1 MTIDCTYA
9 WSLEVLDRKAGSS
22 VRKQY
27 SSKQFLKGAMVLTMA
42 ALVTKIL
49 SAVYRVPF
57 QNIVGDIGFYI
68 YQQVY
73 PFYGIAIALST
84 YGFPVII
91 SKLVA
96 EKLEKDD
103 EEGAKDVALTSF
115 LFLCIVGLVWFML
128 IYFGA
133 GMIAGWMGDQKLMPL
148 IQVISLSFLLLPPLS
163 ALRGY
168 YQGKENMLPT
178 AVSQVAE
185 QSIRVVTILLFSTV
199 LVAQGYSLYTVGNGA
214 LFGSITGG
222 IAGIIVLV
230 FFMALKKEKA
240 LTSGIFTLS
249 KDYLSIWKRLLK
261 DGTAICVSAMLL
273 ILLQFIDS
281 LNLYALLTSS
291 GMEENLAKK
300 WKGIYDRGQ
309 PFVQLGNVVAT
320 SISLTIVPLVTSA
333 YMSKK
338 ESLVREY
345 SQLSLKISIII
356 GFAASLGLINLI
368 VPTNTMLFENA
379 SGSSV
384 IAVFC
389 ISIFFSCLILTF
401 AGIFQGIGSI
411 YYPAGCIIAGVVL
424 KYAGNA
430 ILVPAFGT
438 MGASLATIS
447 SLAVIT
453 LLMVL
458 RLKKIFPIRLID
470 PSFYK
475 TLFVSGAAMTLVLQG
490 LMLLYGMVLTAGMPD
505 REMAVFFSL
514 GGVLIGGAVFIV
526 VLLRGHVLSQEE
538 LSFLPFG
545 SKWVRLMEKI
555 QPILKNR

>member
-1 MTIDCTYA
+1 MVVHMEFYIERQEA
-9 WSLEVLDRKAGSS
+9 L

-27 SSKQFLKGAMVLTMA
+27 SSKQFLKGAMILTLA
-42 ALVTKIL
+42 ALATKIL

-96 EKLEKDD
+96 EKLEEKD

-115 LFLCIVGLVWFML
+115 LFLCIVGLIWFM
-128 IYFGA
+128 IIFFGA
-133 GMIAGWMGDQKLMPL
+133 GVIAEWMGDPRLAPL

-163 ALRGY
+163 SLRGY

-185 QSIRVVTILLFSTV
+185 QSIRVVTILVFST
-199 LVAQGYSLYTVGNGA
+199 LLMAQGHSLYMVGNGA

-222 IAGIIVLV
+222 IAGVIVLI
-230 FFMALKKEKA
+230 FFLVLKKERTA
-240 LTSGIFTLS
+240 SGIFTLS
-249 KDYLSIWKRLLK
+249 KDYLSICKRLLK

-281 LNLYALLTSS
+281 LNVYALLTAS
-291 GMEENLAKK
+291 GMEEALAKK
-300 WKGIYDRGQ
+300 LKGIYDRGQ
-309 PFVQLGNVVAT
+309 PFVQIGNVVSTA
-320 SISLTIVPLVTSA
+320 ISLTIVPLVTSA
-333 YMSKK
+333 YIGKK

-379 SGSSV
+379 AGSSV

-389 ISIFFSCLILTF
+389 MSIFFSCLILTF
-401 AGIFQGIGSI
+401 AGILQGIGSI
-411 YYPAGCIIAGVVL
+411 YYPAVCIIAGVVL

-430 ILVPAFGT
+430 ILVPIFGT

-447 SLAVIT
+447 SLALIT
-453 LLMVL
+453 ILMIV

-470 PSFYK
+470 YSYYK

-490 LMLLYGMVLTAGMPD
+490 LMLLYGRLLTNGMPE
-505 REMAVFFSL
+505 RITAVFFSI
-514 GGVLIGGAVFIV
+514 GGVFIGGAVFIL
-526 VLLRGHVLSQEE
+526 VLLRGNVLSQEE
-538 LSFLPFG
+538 LGYLPFG
-545 SKWVRLMEKI
+545 SKWVRLMEKF
-555 QPILKNR
+555 QPIIKRR

>member
-1 MTIDCTYA
+1 M
-9 WSLEVLDRKAGSS
+9 
-22 VRKQY
+22 RKQY
-27 SSKQFLKGAMVLTMA
+27 SSKHFLKGAMVLTVA
-42 ALVTKIL
+42 ALVTKLL

-96 EKLEKDD
+96 EKIEEND
-103 EEGAKDVALTSF
+103 EEGAKDAALTSF
-115 LFLCIVGLVWFML
+115 LFLCITGLVWFMI

-133 GMIAGWMGDQKLMPL
+133 GMIAGWMGDRHLKPL

-168 YQGKENMLPT
+168 YQGKEDMLPT

-185 QSIRVVTILLFSTV
+185 QSFRVVTILIFSV
-199 LVAQGYSLYTVGNGA
+199 MLVSQGQSLYTVGKGA
-214 LFGSITGG
+214 LFGSIIGG
-222 IAGIIVLV
+222 IAAVIVLV
-230 FFMALKKEKA
+230 FFQALKKEKA
-240 LTSGIFTLS
+240 LSSGIFTLS
-249 KDYLSIWKRLLK
+249 KDYFSIWKRLLK

-281 LNLYALLTSS
+281 LNVYALLTSS
-291 GMEENLAKK
+291 GMEESAAKA

-309 PFVQLGNVVAT
+309 PFVQLGNVAAT

-333 YMSKK
+333 YIGKK
-338 ESLVREY
+338 EALVREY

-379 SGSSV
+379 EGSGV

-401 AGIFQGIGSI
+401 AGIFQGIGRI
-411 YYPAGCIIAGVVL
+411 YFPAYCIITGIFL
-424 KYAGNA
+424 KYAGNEA
-430 ILVPAFGT
+430 LVPAFGT
-438 MGASLATIS
+438 MGASLSTILT
-447 SLAVIT
+447 LAVIT
-453 LLMVL
+453 VLMVFQL
-458 RLKKIFPIRLID
+458 KRLFPIRLID
-470 PSFYK
+470 PSFYL
-475 TLFVSGAAMTLVLQG
+475 TLFTSGAAMTAVLQVLMFLYSIMLNVG
-490 LMLLYGMVLTAGMPD
+490 LPERPMSV
-505 REMAVFFSL
+505 VFSL
-514 GGVLIGGAVFIV
+514 GGVVTGGAVFII
-526 VLLRGHVLSQEE
+526 VLLRGNVLSEE
-538 LSFLPFG
+538 EIGFLPFG
-545 SKWVRLMEKI
+545 SKWVRLLGKI
-555 QPILKNR
+555 QPNSKRR

>member
-1 MTIDCTYA
+1 
-9 WSLEVLDRKAGSS
+9 

-27 SSKQFLKGAMVLTMA
+27 SSKQFLKGAMILTLA
-42 ALVTKIL
+42 ALVTKVL

-73 PFYGIAIALST
+73 PFYGIAIVLST

-96 EKLEKDD
+96 EKLEEKD

-115 LFLCIVGLVWFML
+115 LFLCIVGLIWFMI

-133 GMIAGWMGDQKLMPL
+133 GMIAGWMGDPRLMPL

-163 ALRGY
+163 SLRGY
-168 YQGKENMLPT
+168 YQGKEDMLPT

-185 QSIRVVTILLFSTV
+185 QSIRVVTILVFSTL
-199 LVAQGYSLYTVGNGA
+199 LVAQGHSLYTVGNGA

-222 IAGIIVLV
+222 IAGVIVLI
-230 FFMALKKEKA
+230 FFLALKKERA
-240 LTSGIFTLS
+240 VSGIFTLA
-249 KDYLSIWKRLLK
+249 KDYQSIWKRLLK

-281 LNLYALLTSS
+281 LNVYALLTSS
-291 GMEENLAKK
+291 GMEEGAAKK
-300 WKGIYDRGQ
+300 LKGIYDRGQ

-333 YMSKK
+333 YIGKK
-338 ESLVREY
+338 EGQVREY

-379 SGSSV
+379 AGSSV

-389 ISIFFSCLILTF
+389 MSIFFSCLILTF

-411 YYPAGCIIAGVVL
+411 YYPAICIIAGVAL

-430 ILVPAFGT
+430 ILVPVFGT

-447 SLAVIT
+447 SLALVT
-453 LLMVL
+453 LLMML
-458 RLKKIFPIRLID
+458 RLKKIFPLRLID
-470 PSFYK
+470 FSFYK
-475 TLFVSGAAMTLVLQG
+475 TLILSGAAMTIVLQG
-490 LMLLYGMVLTAGMPD
+490 LVLLYGLLLTYGMPE
-505 REMAVFFSL
+505 RVTAVFFSI
-514 GGVLIGGAVFIV
+514 GGVFIGGTVFIIL
-526 VLLRGHVLSQEE
+526 LLRGNVLSQEE
-538 LSFLPFG
+538 LGFLPFG

-555 QPILKNR
+555 KPIIKSR

>member
-1 MTIDCTYA
+1 M
-9 WSLEVLDRKAGSS
+9 
-22 VRKQY
+22 RKQY
-27 SSKQFLKGAMVLTMA
+27 SSKHFLKGAMVLTAA

-96 EKLEKDD
+96 EKLEEND

-115 LFLCIVGLVWFML
+115 LFLCIVGLIWFML

-133 GMIAGWMGDQKLMPL
+133 GMVARWMGDPNLMPL

-168 YQGKENMLPT
+168 YQGSENMLPT
-178 AVSQVAE
+178 AVSQVGE
-185 QSIRVVTILLFSTV
+185 QSFRVVTILVFSIL
-199 LVAQGYSLYTVGNGA
+199 LVGQGYSLYTVGKGA

-230 FFMALKKEKA
+230 FFLALRKKSE
-240 LTSGIFTLS
+240 LSPGIFTLS

-281 LNLYALLTSS
+281 LNVYALLTSS
-291 GMEENLAKK
+291 GMEESAAKK

-333 YMSKK
+333 YIGKK

-411 YYPAGCIIAGVVL
+411 YYPAFCIIAGVVL
-424 KYAGNA
+424 KFAGNA
-430 ILVPAFGT
+430 TLVPAFGT
-438 MGASLATIS
+438 MGASLSTIL

-453 LLMVL
+453 LLMVV
-458 RLKKIFPIRLID
+458 RLKKFFPIRLID
-470 PSFYK
+470 SSFYR
-475 TLFVSGAAMTLVLQG
+475 TLFVSGASMTIVLQG
-490 LMLLYGMVLTAGMPD
+490 LMMLYELVLTAGMPE
-505 REMAVFFSL
+505 RRMAVLFSL
-514 GGVLIGGAVFIV
+514 GGVIIGGAVFMV
-526 VLLRGHVLSQEE
+526 VLLRGNVLSEE
-538 LSFLPFG
+538 EISFLPFG
-545 SKWVRLMEKI
+545 SKWVRLMGKI
-555 QPILKNR
+555 QPIIKSR

>member
-1 MTIDCTYA
+1 M
-9 WSLEVLDRKAGSS
+9 EVSHGKAGSS
-22 VRKQY
+22 LRKQY
-27 SSKQFLKGAMVLTMA
+27 SSKQFLKGAMVLTVA

-96 EKLEKDD
+96 EKLEEND
-103 EEGAKDVALTSF
+103 EEGAKDAALTSF
-115 LFLCIVGLVWFML
+115 LFLCITGLIWFMAVF
-128 IYFGA
+128 FGA
-133 GMIAGWMGDQKLMPL
+133 GMIAGWMGDPHLKPL

-168 YQGKENMLPT
+168 YQGKEDMLPT

-185 QSIRVVTILLFSTV
+185 QSFRVVTILVFSV
-199 LVAQGYSLYTVGNGA
+199 ILVGQGQSLYTVGKGA

-222 IAGIIVLV
+222 IAAVIVLV
-230 FFMALKKEKA
+230 FFQALKKEKK
-240 LTSGIFTLS
+240 LSSGIFTLS

-281 LNLYALLTSS
+281 LNVYALLTSS
-291 GMEENLAKK
+291 GMEESAAKA

-333 YMSKK
+333 YIGKK

-379 SGSSV
+379 EGSGV

-401 AGIFQGIGSI
+401 AGIFQGIGKI
-411 YYPAGCIIAGVVL
+411 YFPAYCIIAGVLL

-430 ILVPAFGT
+430 VLVPSFGT
-438 MGASLATIS
+438 MGASLSTVI

-453 LLMVL
+453 VLMVF
-458 RLKKIFPIRLID
+458 RLKKLFPIRLID
-470 PSFYK
+470 PSFYL
-475 TLFVSGAAMTLVLQG
+475 TLLVSGAAMTAVLQG
-490 LMLLYGMVLTAGMPD
+490 LMYLYVLTLNAGMPE
-505 REMAVFFSL
+505 RPLSVVFSL
-514 GGVLIGGAVFIV
+514 GGVMTGGAVFMI
-526 VLLRGHVLSQEE
+526 VLLRGNVLSEDE
-538 LSFLPFG
+538 IGFLPFG
-545 SKWVRLMEKI
+545 SKWVRLLGKI
-555 QPILKNR
+555 QPISKRR